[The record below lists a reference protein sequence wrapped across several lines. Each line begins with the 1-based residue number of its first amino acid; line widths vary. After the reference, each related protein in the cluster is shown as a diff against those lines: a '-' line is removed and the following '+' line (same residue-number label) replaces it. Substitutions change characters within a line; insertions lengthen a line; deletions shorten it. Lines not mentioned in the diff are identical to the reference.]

1 MTRTAAPVWVPYV
14 WQHALLAEADV
25 AGETTANRTYAPL
38 GHRTVDKLVEVW
50 GRDGV
55 AAWVLIHI
63 EIQSQNQTDFA
74 LRMFQYHYRLRE
86 RFEHAVVSIA
96 LLADDRPNWRPET
109 YEMGL
114 WGCEVHF
121 RFPTV
126 KLLDFRER
134 LAELEANRNP
144 VAALVLAHLAAQQT
158 RADPARRLQE
168 KLAITRRLYDLG
180 YSPEQVRLAFR
191 FVDWLLR
198 LPDGLRTQFAQE
210 LRTFEE
216 ERQMTY
222 ITSIEEIGI
231 EKGRIEGLIEGR
243 ADDLRE
249 GIILALDL
257 KFGDAMRPII
267 AEIQAITDLATLE
280 RLKAAIK
287 PAQTLDDVRRVYAPT
302 TNGN

>member
-1 MTRTAAPVWVPYV
+1 M
-14 WQHALLAEADV
+14 
-25 AGETTANRTYAPL
+25 
-38 GHRTVDKLVEVW
+38 
-50 GRDGV
+50 
-55 AAWVLIHI
+55 
-63 EIQSQNQTDFA
+63 
-74 LRMFQYHYRLRE
+74 
-86 RFEHAVVSIA
+86 VSVA
-96 LLADDRPNWRPET
+96 LLADDRPNCRPET
-109 YEMGL
+109 YELAL

-134 LAELEANRNP
+134 LAELEANHNP

-158 RADPARRLQE
+158 RADPDRRLQE

-180 YSPEQVRLAFR
+180 YSAEQVRLAFR

-198 LPDGLRTQFAQE
+198 LPDELKMQFALE

-231 EKGRIEGLIEGR
+231 EKGRVAGLIEGI
-243 ADDLRE
+243 A
-249 GIILALDL
+249 GMLDL
-257 KFGDAMRPII
+257 KFGEAAQPLIS
-267 AEIQAITDLATLE
+267 EIQAITDLDTLE

-287 PAQTLDDVRRVYAPT
+287 PAQTLDEVRRVYAPT
-302 TNGN
+302 IDN

>member
-1 MTRTAAPVWVPYV
+1 
-14 WQHALLAEADV
+14 
-25 AGETTANRTYAPL
+25 
-38 GHRTVDKLVEVW
+38 
-50 GRDGV
+50 
-55 AAWVLIHI
+55 VLIHI

-168 KLAITRRLYDLG
+168 KLALTRRLYDLG

-243 ADDLRE
+243 ADGLRE

-287 PAQTLDDVRRVYAPT
+287 PAQTLDEIRDIYTPT
-302 TNGN
+302 TNST